1 MSITGTTK
9 ILKIIYFSL
18 ITFLLSACAAAPTR
32 LDTEEFKLLQE
43 GRVPANSSQAFTD
56 CLMDGFNK
64 AHFMLSNINIQQ
76 QRRSDLYRVESY
88 VDTILLV
95 SADVFDDG
103 RVLLLESSS
112 AALINT
118 TGEKNAF
125 EECLKQYGTAQPE
138 DVQ

>member
-1 MSITGTTK
+1 
-9 ILKIIYFSL
+9 
-18 ITFLLSACAAAPTR
+18 
-32 LDTEEFKLLQE
+32 
-43 GRVPANSSQAFTD
+43 
-56 CLMDGFNK
+56 
-64 AHFMLSNINIQQ
+64 MLSNINIQQ

-125 EECLKQYGTAQPE
+125 EECLKQYGTAHPE